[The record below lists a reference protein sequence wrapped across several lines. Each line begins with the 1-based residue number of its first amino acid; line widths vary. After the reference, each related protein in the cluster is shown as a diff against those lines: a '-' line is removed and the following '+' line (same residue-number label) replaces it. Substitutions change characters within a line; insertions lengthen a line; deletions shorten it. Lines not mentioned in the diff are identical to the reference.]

1 MDTDRL
7 NRWLSLGANVGVV
20 IGIVFLA
27 YELRQNSA
35 LLEAEAG
42 RQLTQNQISLYNE
55 MLASPEFTEFLA
67 KLKSGE
73 ELTDAEKI
81 RERGFYSKLILSWSW
96 EFSEYRAGRLRQDQL
111 PVFAW
116 IDLINNEGFM
126 PTPGMREVWETV
138 KKNRSPDFV
147 AYIDSRLD

>member
-1 MDTDRL
+1 MDTDKI
-7 NRWLSLGANVGVV
+7 NRWLSLGANLGVV
-20 IGIVFLA
+20 LGIAFLA

-42 RQLTQNQISLYNE
+42 RQLIQNQISLYDE
-55 MLASPEFTEFLA
+55 MLASPEFPEFLA
-67 KLKSGE
+67 KLDRGE

-81 RERGFYSKLILSWSW
+81 RERALYSKFILSWSW

-116 IDLINNEGFM
+116 IALINNEGFI
-126 PTPGMREVWETV
+126 PTPGMREVWETT
-138 KKNRSPDFV
+138 KKDRSPDFV

>member
-1 MDTDRL
+1 MDTNKL
-7 NRWLSLGANVGVV
+7 NRWLTLGANLGVV

-35 LLEAEAG
+35 LLESEAG
-42 RQLTQNQISLYNE
+42 RQLTQNQISLYDE

-67 KLKSGE
+67 KLKRGE

-81 RERGFYSKLILSWSW
+81 RERALYSKFILSWNW
-96 EFSEYRAGRLRQDQL
+96 EFSEYQAGRLRQDQL
-111 PVFAW
+111 PDFAW
-116 IDLINNEGFM
+116 IALLNNEGFI
-126 PTPGMREVWETV
+126 PTPGMREVWEIA
-138 KKNRSPDFV
+138 KKDRSPDFV